1 VNPVERS
8 LYPFEAHWFDR
19 GDGIRMH
26 YLDEGPASPA
36 GTVVFLHGN
45 PSWSFY
51 WRELVKALA
60 STHRCIAVDHVGMG
74 PSDKPSETAYPY
86 TLRARV
92 EDLGKLLDAVV
103 PDGPLSVVAHDWGG
117 MIGMAWAVE
126 HAARVRRLA
135 LLNTAAFPL
144 PATKALPWQL
154 ALTRTPVGT
163 VLVRGLNA
171 FAWGATVFG
180 MARREMP
187 HSVQQAYLA
196 PYDSWANRVATLRFV
211 QDIPLTQGVE
221 GYDLVTATADKLSR
235 FRDTP
240 VLLGFGAQDFVFDD
254 HFLEEWKR
262 RLPGAR
268 VIRLEDAGH
277 YVLEDAPEVM
287 VPAVASFL
295 REG

>member
-1 VNPVERS
+1 MKSVERS
-8 LYPFEAHWFDR
+8 LYPFEGKWFDR

-26 YLDEGPASPA
+26 YLDVGPARPV
-36 GTVVFLHGN
+36 GTAVFLHGN

-51 WRELVKALA
+51 WRELVKAL
-60 STHRCIAVDHVGMG
+60 SPTHRCIAVDHVGMG
-74 PSDKPSETAYPY
+74 PSDKPSAEAYPY

-92 EDLGKLLDAVV
+92 EDLGKLLAAVV
-103 PDGPLSVVAHDWGG
+103 PEGRLSLAAHDWGG

-126 HAARVRRLA
+126 HADRVERLA

-144 PATKALPWQL
+144 PATKTLPWQL
-154 ALTRTPVGT
+154 ALTRTAVGT

-187 HSVQQAYLA
+187 YTVQQAYLA

-211 QDIPLTQGVE
+211 QDIPLVPGAP
-221 GYDLVTATADKLSR
+221 GYELVVSTAEKLER
-235 FRDTP
+235 FRGTP

-254 HFLEEWKR
+254 HFLDEWKR
-262 RLPGAR
+262 RFPDAQ

-287 VPAVASFL
+287 VPAVSSFL
-295 REG
+295 RAG